1 MTASD
6 APLRRLAL
14 ILDEEAEAL
23 RKLDMP
29 GIDRAAREKEA
40 LEPELAKV
48 LRGPVT
54 PETASLLPL
63 LRERA
68 RDNQRRLAASLS
80 SVRGLVRAL
89 VDEEAPS
96 YGRSAPPAAGTTRS
110 ILTSVIG

>member
-1 MTASD
+1 MTATD

-23 RKLDMP
+23 RTLDMP
-29 GIDRAAREKEA
+29 GIDRAAQAKEA
-40 LEPELAKV
+40 LAPELAQI

-54 PETASLLPL
+54 PETAALLPV
-63 LRERA
+63 LRVRA

-89 VDEEAPS
+89 VNDETPS